1 VTTARGSGFYMLA
14 SIVSARELDCVK
26 KNTKPDMVNDMHV
39 VEALIACDDFV
50 LTRECVF
57 FL

>member
-1 VTTARGSGFYMLA
+1 MLA